1 MEFAEI
7 KQNGFTIFSKSGCHN
22 CTKLKKILIEKQLL
36 FIEIQCDE
44 YLIED
49 RENFLSFIENK
60 IGKPYTIFPMVFYDN
75 KFIGGYNDATEYIEK
90 HLLSFEE
97 LF

>member
-44 YLIED
+44 YLIDDTKSYDHNFHVKPILED
-49 RENFLSFIENK
+49 NNLIFCSEFPHGYSLKQGRLMYYY
-60 IGKPYTIFPMVFYDN
+60 GKHIF
-75 KFIGGYNDATEYIEK
+75 YNI
-90 HLLSFEE
+90 
-97 LF
+97 